1 MDKEKKS
8 IFLPEDANVTG
19 GSSDGVNQKAFKF
32 IDKLNEHE
40 KDNSDSDTDKSERSE
55 TPSNDSQ
62 VNITTNESDTAEPR
76 KAEHKI
82 HISRN
87 KRYCLYWVLIISS
100 VFLNTDHGTIPAAI
114 AEIQESLG
122 ISKTELGSFGSAVYV
137 GTAVG
142 ALFLS
147 FTINKLNRRLM
158 IGISYFCSGVLLLW
172 FTFLTNV
179 YGLFLNRMMVGFCQS
194 LVSIYI
200 PVWIDQYIPLAYKT
214 VLMAI
219 FQLSSLLGIVIGYC
233 LTFAVKQKYDVIYF
247 IFYIIISLFFY
258 FI

>member
-1 MDKEKKS
+1 MDNKKES
-8 IFLPEDANVTG
+8 VFLPEDANVSG
-19 GSSDGVNQKAFKF
+19 VSSNLDGSNQKAFKF
-32 IDKLNEHE
+32 IDKLNELE
-40 KDNSDSDTDKSERSE
+40 KTFDDTVRSDKSDADD
-55 TPSNDSQ
+55 NDSQ
-62 VNITTNESDTAEPR
+62 KHITTGEYEPTKSDN
-76 KAEHKI
+76 KI
-82 HISRN
+82 HITRN
-87 KRYCLYWVLIISS
+87 KRYCLYWVLIMSS

-137 GTAVG
+137 GTATG

-158 IGISYFCSGVLLLW
+158 IGVSYFCSGVLLLS
-172 FTFLTNV
+172 FTFITNV

-200 PVWIDQYIPLAYKT
+200 PVWVDQYIPNKYKT
-214 VLMAI
+214 VLMAV

-233 LTFAVKQKYDVIYF
+233 LTFAVKQKYDVNFIFNF
-247 IFYIIISLFFY
+247 IFYFLF
-258 FI
+258 